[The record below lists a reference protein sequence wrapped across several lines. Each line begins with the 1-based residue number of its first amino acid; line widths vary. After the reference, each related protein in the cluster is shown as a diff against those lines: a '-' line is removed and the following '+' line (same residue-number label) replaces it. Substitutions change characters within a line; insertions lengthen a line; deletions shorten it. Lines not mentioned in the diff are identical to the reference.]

1 METQSQQIYRGL
13 RGVYADTTK
22 ASFIDGQVGKLL
34 YRGYNIHDL
43 AEKSTFEEIVYLLLY
58 GELPTKSQLEEV
70 DATLRESRSLPP
82 EALKILELVKD
93 SHPMDALRTG
103 VSALGGFD
111 PECDDNSVEATRRKG
126 IRITA
131 QVPTL
136 VTAHNRIRQGLDPIA
151 PDKDLN
157 HAGNFLYMLFGE
169 KPQEEEMKLMDVDF
183 IIHAEHGSNASSF
196 AARMAASTVSDLHS
210 AVVGGIGVLKGPWHG
225 GAAEAVMKMAL
236 DIGDPENAEAYARN
250 IIDNGGRIMGFGHRV
265 YKAEDPRA
273 GHMRDRSEV
282 LSRKKGEPQWFQI
295 LAHLEQ
301 KVMRPYQ
308 DKGIFV
314 NVDFYAGSIYYLLGI
329 PDDLFVPIF
338 AMGRIPGWTLQC
350 MEQYADNILI
360 RPLTEY
366 IGPMDLEYV
375 PLEERG

>member
-1 METQSQQIYRGL
+1 MEAKTQQIHRGL
-13 RGVYADTTK
+13 RGVYADTTT

-58 GELPTKSQLEEV
+58 GHLPNRSQLDEV
-70 DATLRESRSLPP
+70 DAALRESRELPP
-82 EALKILELVKD
+82 EVLSILTLIKD
-93 SHPMDALRTG
+93 CHPMDVLRTG
-103 VSALGGFD
+103 VSALGSLD
-111 PECDDNSVEATRRKG
+111 PDANDNSVEATRRKG

-136 VTAHNRIRQGLDPIA
+136 VTAHHRIRNGLDPVA
-151 PDKDLN
+151 PDPELN
-157 HAGNFLYMLFGE
+157 HAGNFLYMLFGQR
-169 KPQEEEMKLMDVDF
+169 PQEEEMKLMDVDF

-196 AARMAASTVSDLHS
+196 AARVAASTVSDLHS

-225 GAAEAVMKMAL
+225 GAAEAVMKMAQ
-236 DIGDPENAEAYARN
+236 DIGRPENAESYARN
-250 IIDNGGRIMGFGHRV
+250 LIENGKRIMGFGHRV

-273 GHMRDRSEV
+273 RHLRDRSEA
-282 LSRKKGEPQWFQI
+282 LSLKKGQPQWFQI

-301 KVMRPYQ
+301 KVMRPYR
-308 DKGIFV
+308 DKGIYV
-314 NVDFYAGSIYYLLGI
+314 NVDFYAGSIYYLMGI

-366 IGPMDLEYV
+366 TGPMDLEYV
-375 PLEERG
+375 ALEERA

>member
-58 GELPTKSQLEEV
+58 GDLPTKSQLEEV

-82 EALKILELVKD
+82 EVVQVLELVKD
-93 SHPMDALRTG
+93 SHPMDALRTS

-236 DIGDPENAEAYARN
+236 DIGEPENAEAYARN

-282 LSRKKGEPQWFQI
+282 LSRKKGKPQWFQI

-314 NVDFYAGSIYYLLGI
+314 NVDFYAGSIYYLLDI

>member
-58 GELPTKSQLEEV
+58 GDLPTKSQLEEV

-82 EALKILELVKD
+82 EVVQVLELVKD
-93 SHPMDALRTG
+93 SHPMDALRTS
-103 VSALGGFD
+103 VSALGCFD

-236 DIGDPENAEAYARN
+236 DIGEPENAEAYARN

-282 LSRKKGEPQWFQI
+282 LSRKKGKPQWFQI

-314 NVDFYAGSIYYLLGI
+314 NVDFYAGSIYYLLDI